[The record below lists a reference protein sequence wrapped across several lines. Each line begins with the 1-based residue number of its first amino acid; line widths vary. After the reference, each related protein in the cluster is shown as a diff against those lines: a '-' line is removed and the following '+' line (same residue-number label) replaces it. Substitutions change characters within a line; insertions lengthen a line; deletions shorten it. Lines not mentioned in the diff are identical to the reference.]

1 MTLGLSESRYNRLD
15 CGSLMVLSTIDQIQ
29 IVVSMH
35 DSFASHSGWYSTT
48 TLATE
53 ISSVDTDSLR
63 SF

>member
-1 MTLGLSESRYNRLD
+1 
-15 CGSLMVLSTIDQIQ
+15 MVLSTIDQIQ

-53 ISSVDTDSLR
+53 ISSVDTDSSR